1 MLIASLTLRFT
12 AHPPSEPP
20 HPARPG
26 APVGPP
32 CPCGLATIVRGRRRG
47 GGARVREVARD
58 LTGTF
63 PRSFQRVRIP
73 VRGGGARGRAGGKV
87 GRPYRTRQRAR
98 RRRAHSRQRG
108 AGHRLG
114 ARRGFQEAAKGRH
127 RHAPKGR
134 TGASALYRTRRGM
147 RGHPATEAMKPHGG
161 DDENG
166 PPHGVAARMRPTGA
180 RRDRGSGR
188 SRASRRRARGRPRAE
203 ARRPR
208 RPRPPRARRSRARA
222 YGCSR

>member
-26 APVGPP
+26 APVGPWGP
-32 CPCGLATIVRGRRRG
+32 AGSRPLCGAAEGRRTSSSGSRARPYGGLPPFFPTRSDSGKGRRG
-47 GGARVREVARD
+47 TGAGRR
-58 LTGTF
+58 
-63 PRSFQRVRIP
+63 Q
-73 VRGGGARGRAGGKV
+73 GRAALPDAAARTDAAGALPDSAAPNAV
-87 GRPYRTRQRAR
+87 SERAADYRRLRGAR
-98 RRRAHSRQRG
+98 RRHTPRG
-108 AGHRLG
+108 
-114 ARRGFQEAAKGRH
+114 RG
-127 RHAPKGR
+127 
-134 TGASALYRTRRGM
+134 GASALYRTRRRM
-147 RGHPATEAMKPHGG
+147 RGAAGDRSDMAQGG
-161 DDENG
+161 DENG
-166 PPHGVAARMRPTGA
+166 PPHGTAARMRPTGA

-208 RPRPPRARRSRARA
+208 RPRPPRARRSRVRV

>member
-12 AHPPSEPP
+12 AHPPIGTASPRTP
-20 HPARPG
+20 RCARR
-26 APVGPP
+26 AAGPLRARDH
-32 CPCGLATIVRGRRRG
+32 CAGRRRG
-47 GGARVREVARD
+47 GGPRVREVARD

-87 GRPYRTRQRAR
+87 GRPHRAR
-98 RRRAHSRQRG
+98 R
-108 AGHRLG
+108 G
-114 ARRGFQEAAKGRH
+114 ARRRPARFRIARH
-127 RHAPKGR
+127 RTPSR
-134 TGASALYRTRRGM
+134 SALRITGGRKGQAPARPQGPRRRLG
-147 RGHPATEAMKPHGG
+147 PAPGAAAHAGAAGDRSDMAQGG
-161 DDENG
+161 DENG
-166 PPHGVAARMRPTGA
+166 PPHGEAARMRPTGA

>member
-20 HPARPG
+20 RPARPG
-26 APVGPP
+26 APVGPLRARDH
-32 CPCGLATIVRGRRRG
+32 CAGRRRG
-47 GGARVREVARD
+47 GGPRVREVARD
-58 LTGTF
+58 LTGAF
-63 PRSFQRVRIP
+63 PRSFRRVRIP
-73 VRGGGARGRAGGKV
+73 VRGGGARGRAGGKA
-87 GRPYRTRQRAR
+87 GRPHRTRRSARTRPARFRIAR
-98 RRRAHSRQRG
+98 RRTPSRSALRITGGYGGPG
-108 AGHRLG
+108 AGTPQGPRRRLG
-114 ARRGFQEAAKGRH
+114 PVPHAAAHAGATGGRSDM
-127 RHAPKGR
+127 AQ
-134 TGASALYRTRRGM
+134 
-147 RGHPATEAMKPHGG
+147 GG

-166 PPHGVAARMRPTGA
+166 PPHGEAARMRPTGA
-180 RRDRGSGR
+180 RRGRGSGR